1 MMFYLQSESP
11 SVSELNALSV
21 YLLVC
26 LCFVVFALI
35 QFAIVTFKNR
45 RLASLLNGKNKTKK
59 KQRLDR
65 IGSVRKKQGD
75 KSYDEVVFL
84 RSEIQNPQKEGK
96 QANVDDGK
104 SKEDENKRDNGS
116 NDPIIFCLFLAGFVL
131 FNFFYLNHYY
141 EKRCE

>member
-1 MMFYLQSESP
+1 MFYLQSESP

-116 NDPIIFCLFLAGFVL
+116 NDPIIFCFFLAGFVL

-141 EKRCE
+141 ERRCE

>member
-1 MMFYLQSESP
+1 MFNLQSESP

-35 QFAIVTFKNR
+35 QFAIVTFRNR
-45 RLASLLNGKNKTKK
+45 RLASLLNGKNKKPK
-59 KQRLDR
+59 KQRMDR
-65 IGSVRKKQGD
+65 VGSVRKKQGD

-84 RSEIQNPQKEGK
+84 RTEIQNPQKEGK
-96 QANVDDGK
+96 QAEVNHGK
-104 SKEDENKRDNGS
+104 TEEVKNKKDNGS
-116 NDPIIFCLFLAGFVL
+116 NDTLIFCLFLAGFVL

-141 EKRCE
+141 ERRCE

>member
-1 MMFYLQSESP
+1 MFYLQSESP

-59 KQRLDR
+59 KQRMDR
-65 IGSVRKKQGD
+65 IGSVRKKQGN

-96 QANVDDGK
+96 QTNVDDGK
-104 SKEDENKRDNGS
+104 SEEDENKRDNAS

-141 EKRCE
+141 ERRCE

>member
-1 MMFYLQSESP
+1 MFYLQSESP

-96 QANVDDGK
+96 QANVGDGK
-104 SKEDENKRDNGS
+104 SEEDKNKRDNGS

>member
-1 MMFYLQSESP
+1 M
-11 SVSELNALSV
+11 
-21 YLLVC
+21 
-26 LCFVVFALI
+26 
-35 QFAIVTFKNR
+35 
-45 RLASLLNGKNKTKK
+45 
-59 KQRLDR
+59 DR

-141 EKRCE
+141 ERRCE

>member
-1 MMFYLQSESP
+1 MFYLQSESP

-59 KQRLDR
+59 KQRMDR

-141 EKRCE
+141 ERRCE